1 MERHVLKKI
10 KRHDRI
16 ARWVITAGGLT
27 IIASVL
33 LILFLI
39 TRVTLPLF
47 ASPQSG
53 VLGHSTLPADLQNE
67 VLALGI
73 DEYLEAAFL
82 LTRQGTLK
90 LWDPRRGVLI
100 EELPIQPPS
109 PGATVGSAEASDAQT
124 FDLLWSDGSVTRE
137 QLRIHPR
144 FDGGGQRSFE
154 RTLERLATFA
164 TPAPPLRAL
173 VRIDGEGRQTLV
185 TLLAGNRLEVRQNL
199 TVTDF
204 LGNEESED
212 HAFVLDT
219 SDLGEIRTI
228 GPLALDRAGHTLYAG
243 TDGGNL
249 LRWDLS
255 NAGEPALLDNLKAFS
270 DGRALTALALVYGDI
285 SLAVGD
291 SEGGMSTWFAV
302 PEEGSTGK
310 VLRKI
315 HALNPHDSAIVAIYP
330 SARDKSLLSL
340 DAGGVLHLDHMTS
353 ERHLLTLDELSPVI
367 AAVFAPRGNAV
378 AALTADGR
386 ALLWSVDAP
395 HPEISWKTLFGK
407 VWYESYPEPAYAW
420 QSSAGSDD
428 FEPKM
433 SLTPLIFGTLKGTF
447 YAMLFA
453 IPLALA
459 GAIYTSQFGQQ
470 RLRQW
475 IKPTVEI
482 MAAIP
487 SVVIGF
493 LAALWF
499 APLIEKN
506 LTALFLSLAFI
517 PTTFVGALLLW
528 QVLRRGDRF
537 KGIDRGHEFLA
548 LVPVLILAV
557 AAAVVLGPIV
567 EGWLFA
573 GDFKLWLFTET
584 GTRYDPRN
592 SIVIAF
598 ALGFAVIPIIFTIAE
613 DALSNVPASLRAASL
628 ALGASRWQT
637 VWRVILPSA
646 SPGIFAG
653 IMIGLGR
660 AIGET
665 MIVLM
670 ATGNTPIIDWSL
682 FNGMRPLSANIAVE
696 IPEAPVGGSLFRVL
710 FLSAVILFAL
720 TFFLNTVAEIVR
732 QRLRAKYGRF

>member
-53 VLGHSTLPADLQNE
+53 VLGRGTLPAEFKNE

-137 QLRIHPR
+137 QLQIHPR
-144 FDGGGQRSFE
+144 FDGSGQRSFE
-154 RTLERLATFA
+154 RTLERLAIFA
-164 TPAPPLRAL
+164 TPAPPGRAL

-185 TLLAGNRLEVRQNL
+185 TLLPGNRLEVRQNL
-199 TVTDF
+199 TATDF
-204 LGNEESED
+204 LGNEETEE
-212 HAFVLDT
+212 HAFALET
-219 SDLGEIRTI
+219 AGIGTF

-243 TDGGNL
+243 TDRGNL

-255 NAGEPALLDNLKAFS
+255 NAGEPVLLDNQQAFS

-291 SEGGMSTWFAV
+291 SKGDMSTWFAV

-310 VLRKI
+310 ILRKI
-315 HALNPHDSAIVAIYP
+315 HTLDPHDSAILAIYP

-367 AAVFAPRGNAV
+367 SAVFAPRGNAV
-378 AALTADGR
+378 AALTADGQ

-453 IPLALA
+453 IPLALF
-459 GAIYTSQFGQQ
+459 GAIYTSQFGLGH
-470 RLRQW
+470 LRQW

-499 APLIEKN
+499 APLLERN
-506 LTALFLSLAFI
+506 LTGLFLSLAFI
-517 PTTFVGALLLW
+517 PTTFVFALLLW

-537 KGIDRGHEFLA
+537 KWIDRGHEFLA
-548 LVPVLILAV
+548 LVPVLVLAV
-557 AAAVVLGPIV
+557 AAAVVLGPHV
-567 EGWLFA
+567 EVWLFS

-592 SIVIAF
+592 SIVISF

-613 DALSNVPASLRAASL
+613 DALSNVPASLKAASL

-696 IPEAPVGGSLFRVL
+696 IPEAPVGESLFRVL

-720 TFFLNTVAEIVR
+720 TFILNTVAEIVR
-732 QRLRAKYGRF
+732 QRLRSKYGKF